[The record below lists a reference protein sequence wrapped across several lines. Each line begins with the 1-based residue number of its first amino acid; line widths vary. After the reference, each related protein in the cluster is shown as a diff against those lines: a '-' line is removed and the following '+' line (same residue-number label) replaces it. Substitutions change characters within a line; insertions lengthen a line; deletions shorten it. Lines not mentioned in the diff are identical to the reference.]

1 MISDFPLRPLRP
13 IRLGECVLWSLLLFA
28 LSVSTAATRVN
39 AQPPAGVAEVRAPAV
54 ISAAPAASDSS
65 TSNLVVVRDPTWA
78 VPLERPGLPNLHKV
92 DDNLYRGAQPTAE
105 GFRELKAMG
114 IKTVINLRKF
124 HSDRKLLGGTGL
136 RYVSIGAN
144 AWHSEDE
151 DVVEFLKTVSDTSKG
166 PFFVHCQHGADRTGT
181 MNAIYRMVMQGWS
194 KDRAIEEMTR
204 GGYGFHSIWKNLIR
218 YIQKLD
224 IDKIRRKAGIPATG
238 PEDDG
243 AKH

>member
-1 MISDFPLRPLRP
+1 MISDFHPSPVSRRACIP
-13 IRLGECVLWSLLLFA
+13 WSLLLLA
-28 LSVSTAATRVN
+28 LSVSTAAPRVD
-39 AQPPAGVAEVRAPAV
+39 AQPPAVAATPVL
-54 ISAAPAASDSS
+54 SDSP
-65 TSNLVVVRDPTWA
+65 TSLALASRDPAWA

-105 GFRELKAMG
+105 GFRELKALG

-124 HSDRKLLGGTGL
+124 HSDRKLLGDTGL

-151 DVVEFLKTVSDTSKG
+151 DVIEFLKTVSDTSKG

-181 MNAIYRMVMQGWS
+181 MNAVYRIVMQGWT
-194 KDRAIEEMTR
+194 KERAIEEMTR
-204 GGYGFHSIWKNLIR
+204 GGYGFHSVWKNLIR

-224 IDKIRRKAGIPATG
+224 VEKIRRKAGLAATSDATPSPAAPRSSDT
-238 PEDDG
+238 P
-243 AKH
+243 